1 MKMGRMLSVSKMRSY
16 EKKKTDAKLK
26 KLKSQSEI
34 YIQKF

>member
-26 KLKSQSEI
+26 SQSEI